1 MNGELVS
8 VDVSDKDLHEEV
20 NRRTAKAGYTTKY
33 GECTQATKIQ
43 TSVPFGEEKLN
54 LWPRDENGDLID

>member
-8 VDVSDKDLHEEV
+8 PDVSEKDLHEEV

-43 TSVPFGEEKLN
+43 ISIPFGKRKLN
-54 LWPRDENGDLID
+54 LWPRDKSGKLIE